1 MISTITRD
9 LVSVNGEIVIG
20 WKEYPNWYG
29 IKDIGFIWHGSWAD
43 PEIEYKG
50 RVLNSTIVEDTMWER
65 YHEDCEI
72 DGEKPSAELFAYY
85 MRVNQSD
92 VYELIEIA
100 LEDY

>member
-9 LVSVNGEIVIG
+9 LVSINGNIVLG

-29 IKDIGFIWHGSWAD
+29 IKDIGFISHGAWSD

-50 RVLNSTIVEDTMWER
+50 RVLNSIIVENTMWER
-65 YHEDCEI
+65 YNEECEADGVTPDED
-72 DGEKPSAELFAYY
+72 DFALY
-85 MRVNQSD
+85 MESHPED